1 MNQGG
6 PAGGD
11 GRKDDHP
18 LAGVARDASTI
29 LDVVGA
35 FERAG
40 FVGQFAIHEGGE
52 IECLTCKHRFDAA
65 NATVDGF
72 RRLEGAS
79 DPDDMLAVAAL
90 TCPRCG
96 ARGTLIVNY
105 GPVASEDDSLVLA
118 RLEPAPEPSPHSS
131 PRS

>member
-1 MNQGG
+1 VNQRGHAAG
-6 PAGGD
+6 PAARGVR
-11 GRKDDHP
+11 RKDDHP

-40 FVGQFAIHEGGE
+40 FTRQFAIREDGE

-65 NATVDGF
+65 NAAVDEF

-79 DPDDMLAVAAL
+79 DPDDMLAVVAI
-90 TCPRCG
+90 TCPGCG

-118 RLEPAPEPSPHSS
+118 RLEPAREPSP
-131 PRS
+131 